1 MDIHMFFKFGANAED
16 VSALPPILAFKVF
29 VV

>member
-16 VSALPPILAFKVF
+16 VSALPPILAFKKSL
-29 VV
+29 